1 MTSSLSSAIDAI
13 DRVDSSSASPRRALQ
28 KDKAPPPAKPKLSQS
43 PRRASLESRVHTA
56 LGDLYR
62 SDLLSR
68 AQAHAALKTKPVG
81 TLLVRP
87 SESAAKE
94 TERSI
99 CLVVSHVDRVHGIGH
114 MLLYAHEAANGA
126 DVVFSSQAALAPGS
140 AGHPTVAEAL
150 GRYHFPDNCRCGWKA
165 TVAPAAPAAVVV
177 AAAPAAP
184 VSPRADELEAGVF
197 YRSDFRRSDAE
208 AWLATQP
215 PGTYVVRPSR
225 ERPDAFTV
233 SMRERPGG
241 ILMHAG
247 LTRTAA
253 GVWMLEGSPAPHAS
267 LRQLLLA
274 MPQRLIVA
282 APALS
287 LATPT
292 KPPSA
297 TKPRAR
303 VTTSLP
309 ADGAADD
316 GARPQL
322 LRSTSE
328 MSHLQR
334 PALPLAVARARP
346 LPPASF
352 DAVADDAAA
361 PSAGGYTRPAARPAV
376 SAAAH
381 NQYGQLELLP
391 PADDNAFT

>member
-1 MTSSLSSAIDAI
+1 MQNSG
-13 DRVDSSSASPRRALQ
+13 
-28 KDKAPPPAKPKLSQS
+28 KDKAPPAKPKLSQS
-43 PRRASLESRVHTA
+43 PRRASLETRVHTA
-56 LGDLYR
+56 LGELYR
-62 SDLLSR
+62 SDVLSR

-81 TLLVRP
+81 SFLVRP

-94 TERSI
+94 TERAASSI

-165 TVAPAAPAAVVV
+165 TVAPAPAAVVAAAAV
-177 AAAPAAP
+177 AVAPAAP
-184 VSPRADELEAGVF
+184 VSPRVDELEPGIF

-253 GVWMLEGSPAPHAS
+253 GVWMLEGSSAPHAS

-287 LATPT
+287 LSPAPAAAPTPA

-303 VTTSLP
+303 VKSSLP
-309 ADGAADD
+309 VDGTATADD

-352 DAVADDAAA
+352 DTVVGDDAAAA
-361 PSAGGYTRPAARPAV
+361 PSAGGYTRPAARPNA
-376 SAAAH
+376 SD

-391 PADDNAFT
+391 PPDKHGFT